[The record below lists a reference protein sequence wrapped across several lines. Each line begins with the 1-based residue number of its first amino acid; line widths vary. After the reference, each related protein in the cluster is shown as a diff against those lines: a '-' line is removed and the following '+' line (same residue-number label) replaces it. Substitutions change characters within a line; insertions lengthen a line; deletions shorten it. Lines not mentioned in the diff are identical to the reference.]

1 MNLEIDDFQLAHE
14 LIKKC
19 INEIDSDIIEVFIND
34 YLKLFI
40 EKLDMSKNSN
50 KIRVINF
57 FSHLSTLFLN
67 VSLNGLTVGIQD
79 KAIFCRKILFSIIED
94 FKKSYDNDNVFNIVN
109 TTFNKMKQLS
119 ERYIDAETLLRDLK
133 WYDLIIHP
141 NKINNFL
148 LSRKEKY
155 NF

>member
-19 INEIDSDIIEVFIND
+19 INEIDSDKIEVFIND

-79 KAIFCRKILFSIIED
+79 KAIFCRKILLISCI
-94 FKKSYDNDNVFNIVN
+94 
-109 TTFNKMKQLS
+109 
-119 ERYIDAETLLRDLK
+119 LK
-133 WYDLIIHP
+133 FH
-141 NKINNFL
+141 
-148 LSRKEKY
+148 
-155 NF
+155 